1 MDSGGRQRQG
11 IRISLPKG
19 KIMVAQWISTIAQ
32 VVYPPMSHGVLT
44 ALTFLRSTYPWGGG

>member
-1 MDSGGRQRQG
+1 MDRGEGQKRGDRIFLSG
-11 IRISLPKG
+11 K